1 MPGCVRQPEGLAG
14 AVLGRPALGA
24 VPCQQA
30 ARGIP
35 RAAYARH
42 PRQLRRHPPAPDVH
56 YFSALRRA
64 ASRLRRAGRVP
75 VRGSDADILRAFAA
89 AVVRAHLAV
98 HQQLRDG
105 DHRLAALLAMAA
117 EGAGRAGGSGEHR
130 VKCVSLRGYAV
141 ARNFRRCLFR
151 LKGLSQMALLEL
163 GGKRFTIPVGEVT
176 LGSDASCGISL
187 SGAAVLPRHALLQ
200 GQADG
205 QVIIRKASP
214 AADIL
219 INGVRL
225 GAEPTPL
232 LHGDKVE
239 VGGHELTF
247 VDERRSGSTQFVKA
261 FTPATAAGPAK
272 AGVKPQA
279 IGVTGGRIVSL
290 TDGRE
295 YVIATASLVFGREAG
310 CDVVVAGKDVSRRH
324 AEIVQ
329 TPKGYLLVDTSTNGT
344 FVNEER
350 VEGQRILARTDVIRL
365 GDEQFR
371 FYADAAPATAAPPPP
386 PGPAASPPQAAP
398 PPSAPSPGTQPVGG
412 SGQAAPPPGA
422 GDRLRHTVHGLEA
435 YVPPSPRSATGG
447 ALASFL
453 VRSGGLAGQR
463 LSVKTPVVNIGR
475 ADYNDLVVP
484 DPSVSTSHAKLQ
496 RREGVWVLV
505 DLDSTN
511 GTFVDG
517 EQVKG
522 EAPLAPGATVRLGDV
537 QLVFEPSDDAM
548 SIAKGGGTQM
558 LRTPHSTALNAP
570 PRPAS
575 PPSQPPASPSRPSP
589 APPASPAP
597 PLRPQPP
604 TPSRPGPRPKRPAAQ
619 QPPPK
624 KGKGCGGSAAAL
636 VVGGGAIVALL
647 HRLLA

>member
-1 MPGCVRQPEGLAG
+1 
-14 AVLGRPALGA
+14 
-24 VPCQQA
+24 
-30 ARGIP
+30 
-35 RAAYARH
+35 
-42 PRQLRRHPPAPDVH
+42 
-56 YFSALRRA
+56 
-64 ASRLRRAGRVP
+64 
-75 VRGSDADILRAFAA
+75 
-89 AVVRAHLAV
+89 
-98 HQQLRDG
+98 
-105 DHRLAALLAMAA
+105 
-117 EGAGRAGGSGEHR
+117 
-130 VKCVSLRGYAV
+130 
-141 ARNFRRCLFR
+141 
-151 LKGLSQMALLEL
+151 MALLEL
-163 GGKRFTIPVGEVT
+163 GGRKFTIPVGEVT
-176 LGSDASCGISL
+176 LGSDAGCAISL
-187 SGAAVLPRHALLQ
+187 TGAAVLPRHALFQ

-214 AADIL
+214 AAEVF

-225 GAEPTPL
+225 GTEPTPL

-239 VGGHELTF
+239 VAGQELTF
-247 VDERRSGSTQFVKA
+247 VDERRSGSTQYVKA

-272 AGVKPQA
+272 AAVKPPA
-279 IGVTGGRIVSL
+279 IGVTGGRVVSL

-295 YVIATASLVFGREAG
+295 YVITGASLVFGREAG

-329 TPKGYLLVDTSTNGT
+329 TPKGYVVVDSSTNGT

-350 VEGQRILARTDVIRL
+350 VEGQRILARADVIRL

-371 FYADAAPATAAPPPP
+371 FYADVAPATAVPPPP
-386 PGPAASPPQAAP
+386 PGPAASPPQAVP
-398 PPSAPSPGTQPVGG
+398 
-412 SGQAAPPPGA
+412 QAPPGA
-422 GDRLRHTVHGLEA
+422 SDRLRHTVHGLEA
-435 YVPPSPRSATGG
+435 FVPASPRSAVGGG
-447 ALASFL
+447 AGGGFASFL

-463 LSVKTPVVNIGR
+463 LSVNTPVVNIGR

-522 EAPLAPGATVRLGDV
+522 EAPLAPGAAVRFGDV
-537 QLVFEPSDDAM
+537 QLVFEPTDDALGV
-548 SIAKGGGTQM
+548 AKGGGTQV
-558 LRTPHSTALNAP
+558 LRTPHSVAP
-570 PRPAS
+570 NV
-575 PPSQPPASPSRPSP
+575 PPMP
-589 APPASPAP
+589 APPQAPPLHPPSRSAPAPAPAAPPARGPKAAP

-604 TPSRPGPRPKRPAAQ
+604 TPSRPGPRPAPKRPAAQ

-624 KGKGCGGSAAAL
+624 KGKGCGGSAAVL
-636 VVGGGAIVALL
+636 VLGGGALLALL